1 MQVPEEDWIC
11 PVCAEHMVE
20 GVFDAL
26 TSNPGDPRH
35 DVIGVDRRGAKY
47 WYVARR
53 LWVEDLEGG
62 CCYFSTKEQLEE
74 LLQVLDPILYERE
87 LVEGINSVR
96 ADLEEHMA
104 ITLKLTRENKPSYKQ
119 SYLEL
124 DNNAL
129 SKVQEER
136 KALRDKSS
144 EERKLAQNYRDVV
157 VETTLQRVDSE
168 QMDVSESVT
177 AETVSSSDP
186 NIIDDTLS
194 NSESNSTKP
203 TRASTPVIL
212 TKPELPPGDHFK
224 LGQEGTYKQY
234 VNQYS
239 EVQHALSRN
248 QVKEDAEKKT
258 KLSHKFSLTD
268 VSTYKWIGATEGSR
282 QTLLSALRATIIKLE
297 ETLPHAFMHSNWPI
311 LRRPWMQAVN
321 SSSNPGKDFARAL
334 TVLVMCIKPSVL
346 LPVWTDTLGHIDIK
360 KTQSQAKEE
369 KKKADKK
376 EKKEREDEEER
387 LKPWMTWVKYTLPVR
402 SLTVTRQKGEDYRAH
417 GRNGWMWLSTS
428 RTVKSQESSKMGM
441 RAGPHR
447 IAVKYTEL
455 KSNTSKVVLIEPK
468 ACAFLMKVQKERDDK
483 ELTRMVT
490 GEELVEEEETGKEK
504 TEEEKRKDNLKR
516 LLDTSRIDI
525 QEPTDDEIPSEGV
538 IDVSAGFQNSARTL
552 YSKNAKKSSLDDL
565 LSRRIQLKNWE
576 MKKIEL
582 LNKPKDDAADTKTED
597 EKEQSTVIT
606 SDIVEKVP
614 ETESTETW
622 INNSKKKLF
631 DALKLL
637 RDNEA
642 PRSTGQQ
649 CYSPSCRAGDSTQ
662 CYSITC
668 TVRKEAEV
676 LSKVTDVYT
685 KVIREGKM
693 KEAVKIDLA
702 DNFKLRKVSNAKEL
716 LTDLVKVLLNKAKEL
731 SEETMMSIAP
741 NATKTENG
749 ITNGIK
755 TEDETKSEV
764 KSEVKTDGNIG
775 DNKEDSPAPAKPSIK
790 RCYSMDDTAG
800 MTSRYIMFRNTLFN
814 I

>member
-1 MQVPEEDWIC
+1 MFKVPEEDWIC

-26 TSNPGDPRH
+26 TSNPGDARH

-47 WYVARR
+47 WFVARR

-87 LVEGINSVR
+87 LVEGIMNVR

-104 ITLKLTRENKPSYKQ
+104 ITLKLTQETKPSYKQ

-124 DNNAL
+124 DINAL
-129 SKVQEER
+129 TKVQEER
-136 KALRDKSS
+136 RSLKEKMA
-144 EERKLAQNYRDVV
+144 EERKLALQNKDDGSDTIPVKI
-157 VETTLQRVDSE
+157 DDNK
-168 QMDVSESVT
+168 MDVSEIME
-177 AETVSSSDP
+177 ETVSSGDA
-186 NIIDDTLS
+186 NNIDDSLS
-194 NSESNSTKP
+194 NSASNSTKP
-203 TRASTPVIL
+203 TRASSPVII
-212 TKPELPPGDHFK
+212 TKPELPPGDYFK
-224 LGQEGTYKQY
+224 LGQEGSYKQY

-282 QTLLSALRATIIKLE
+282 HALLSALKATIVKLE
-297 ETLPHAFMHSNWPI
+297 ESLPHAFMHSNWPI

-346 LPVWTDTLGHIDIK
+346 LPVWTDTLGHVDIK
-360 KTQSQAKEE
+360 KTQTQAKEE

-428 RTVKSQESSKMGM
+428 RSVKSQDSTKMGM

-455 KSNTSKVVLIEPK
+455 KSNSSKVVLIEPK

-490 GEELVEEEETGKEK
+490 GEEALEEEDTGKEK
-504 TEEEKRKDNLKR
+504 TEEEKRKDNLKK

-525 QEPTDDEIPSEGV
+525 QEPTDEEIPSEGV
-538 IDVSAGFQNSARTL
+538 IDVSAGFQNSARSL
-552 YSKNAKKSSLDDL
+552 YSKNAKKCSLDDL
-565 LSRRIQLKNWE
+565 LSRRVQLKNWE

-582 LNKPKDDAADTKTED
+582 LKKPKDATANTKTEE

-606 SDIVEKVP
+606 SDIVDKVP

-637 RDNEA
+637 RDNEK
-642 PRSTGQQ
+642 PRSSLV
-649 CYSPSCRAGDSTQ
+649 CYSAACRAGDSSQ
-662 CYSITC
+662 CYSVTC
-668 TVRKEAEV
+668 TIRMESELLGKASEV
-676 LSKVTDVYT
+676 YI

-693 KEAVKIDLA
+693 KEAIKIDLA
-702 DNFKLRKVSNAKEL
+702 DNFKLEDVTKANEL

-731 SEETMMSIAP
+731 SEETMMSITPA
-741 NATKTENG
+741 ATKTENG
-749 ITNGIK
+749 VTNGIK
-755 TEDETKSEV
+755 TENESKTEV
-764 KSEVKTDGNIG
+764 KSEVNSDGITPSG
-775 DNKEDSPAPAKPSIK
+775 DNKEDTPAKPAFN
-790 RCYSMDDTAG
+790 RCYSMEDTAG
-800 MTSRYIMFRNTLFN
+800 NNKKMYVGL
-814 I
+814 